1 MKPAPFFLGRSVAAE
16 GGEPQP
22 VTYDPDDLT
31 THGVIVGMTGS
42 GKTGLMIG
50 ILEEA
55 ALHGIPAIVIDPKG
69 DLTNLLLHFPDLR
82 PEDFEPWID
91 PETARRQ
98 GQSVPELAAATAVK
112 WREGLSSWG
121 LGRDHLLAL
130 QQAVDYVVYSPG
142 STAAE
147 PVNLLSSFA
156 PPAGLNF
163 EEHGEILRERIAAT
177 VTALLG
183 LVGLKDL
190 DPLRS
195 REHIL
200 LSNLI
205 ENAWSKG
212 AALDLSEL
220 IVQVQTPPFERLGAF
235 PVDRFFPEKDRFD
248 LAVLLNNFLAAPSF
262 QAWTRG
268 QSIDPQAFLY
278 TPEGR
283 PRMSIFYLAHLS
295 EAERMFFVTLLLANV
310 ESWMRSQRGSSG
322 LRALLAFDEIFGY
335 LPPIANPPSRPV
347 LLRLLKQARAF
358 GLGLLLATQNPVD
371 VDYKGLS
378 NAGTWFIG
386 RLQTEQDKE
395 RLLDGLQ
402 AIEGGVDRAEYARRI
417 SALKPRTFLLHN
429 VHHRGGAQVFST
441 RWCLNYLAGPL
452 TRAQLGGLKALG
464 SAPEGVQV
472 SVTTTAPQAVSAA
485 VSPAVPTAVPASAPP
500 VSAPVAGGLAS
511 LTRTPPPPPTGI
523 PAVFLPTELTLSQA
537 LAQRGATFS
546 GPARPEGLFYRPA
559 LLFQAEV
566 RYLNRRYDVD
576 TVETVACLVEEAAN
590 GRIDWEA
597 CLRSPFDPRKL
608 DPQPLPDA
616 RFEPLPSAFANPKTI
631 AAAQKDFL
639 DWLYRRSN
647 LRLLANEALKLYGD
661 ADDTMATFR
670 PKCDEAAR
678 RALKEETQKI
688 ESAFR
693 SKLESLA
700 RRVERQQSIV
710 KKYEDEVGRRRIEE
724 LGTGAELVL
733 GLFGGRKRS
742 ISSALSK
749 GRMTAKAKAELEA
762 AEKALDA
769 LQDEYEDLQKQKEEA
784 LREAQDRWAKV
795 AAEITEITLTP
806 QRKDIFLDLAALAW
820 MPVYLVQAQGVT
832 LEAPAISR

>member
-1 MKPAPFFLGRSVAAE
+1 MKSSPFFLGRTVVEDPAQA
-16 GGEPQP
+16 QP
-22 VTYDPDDLT
+22 VLYDPDDLT

-42 GKTGLMIG
+42 GKTGLLIG

-55 ALHGIPAIVIDPKG
+55 ALHGIPSIVIDPKG
-69 DLTNLLLHFPDLR
+69 DLTNLFLHFPDLK

-91 PETARRQ
+91 PESARRENM
-98 GQSVPELAAATAVK
+98 SAADMAAKTAEK
-112 WREGLSSWG
+112 WRNGLSSWG

-130 QQAVDYVVYSPG
+130 QQAVDYVLYSPG

-156 PPAGLNF
+156 PPAGLNW
-163 EEHGEILRERIAAT
+163 EEHGEILRERISAT

-200 LSNLI
+200 LANLI
-205 ENAWSKG
+205 ETAWSKG

-220 IVQVQTPPFERLGAF
+220 IFQVQTPPFERLGAF
-235 PVDRFFPEKDRFD
+235 PVDRFFPPKDRFE
-248 LAVLLNNFLAAPSF
+248 LAVLLNNFLASPSF
-262 QAWTRG
+262 QAWVRG
-268 QSIDPQAFLY
+268 QSMDPQAFLY

-310 ESWMRSQRGSSG
+310 ESWMRTQRGSSG
-322 LRALLAFDEIFGY
+322 LRALLAFDEIYGY
-335 LPPIANPPSRPV
+335 LPPVANPPSRPV

-402 AIEGGVDRAEYARRI
+402 SIEGGVNRAEYGRMI

-429 VHHRGGAQVFST
+429 VHQRGGVQIFST

-452 TRAQLGGLKALG
+452 TRAQLSGLKALG
-464 SAPEGVQV
+464 AAPEGPALPI
-472 SVTTTAPQAVSAA
+472 TTTAPPEASRVPVGAGAA
-485 VSPAVPTAVPASAPP
+485 VSTVAPAAPSASPTAPP
-500 VSAPVAGGLAS
+500 P
-511 LTRTPPPPPTGI
+511 LTRTPPAPPAGV
-523 PAVFLPTELTLSQA
+523 AAFFLPPELSLSQA
-537 LAQRGATFS
+537 LASLGATLS
-546 GPARPEGLFYRPA
+546 GSEKPEGLIYRPA

-566 RYLNRRYDVD
+566 RYLDRRAGVDVAQRV
-576 TVETVACLVEEAAN
+576 TCLVDEPHSARIAWEECQ
-590 GRIDWEA
+590 RE
-597 CLRSPFDPRKL
+597 PFDPRKL
-608 DPQPLPDA
+608 DPQPLPEA
-616 RFEPLPSAFANPKTI
+616 RFYPLPAAFTNARTI
-631 AAAQKDFL
+631 TAAQKDFL
-639 DWLYRRSN
+639 DWVYRRSG
-647 LRLLANEALKLYGD
+647 LRLLVNKALNLYGKPEDTETTFRARCEEAAQQALK
-661 ADDTMATFR
+661 
-670 PKCDEAAR
+670 DEVA
-678 RALKEETQKI
+678 KI
-688 ESAFR
+688 ERQFET
-693 SKLESLA
+693 KLDALA
-700 RRVERQQSIV
+700 RRVERQQVIV
-710 KKYEDEVGRRRIEE
+710 KKYEDEVGRRRLEE
-724 LGTGAELVL
+724 LGTGAELL
-733 GLFGGRKRS
+733 MGLFGGRKRS

-769 LQDEYEDLQKQKEEA
+769 LKDEYDDLNRQKEA
-784 LREAQDRWAKV
+784 AIREARERWARA
-795 AAEITEITLTP
+795 AAEITEITLNP
-806 QRKDIFLDLAALAW
+806 QRKDIFLEISGLAW
-820 MPVYLVQAQGVT
+820 VPVYVVQTQGQT
-832 LEAPAISR
+832 LEVPAVAQ

>member
-1 MKPAPFFLGRSVAAE
+1 MKPSPFFLGRTLAAE

-98 GQSVPELAAATAVK
+98 NQSVAELAAATAAK
-112 WREGLSSWG
+112 WREGLSGWG

-156 PPAGLNF
+156 PPAGLTF
-163 EEHGEILRERIAAT
+163 EEHGEVLRERIAAT

-205 ENAWSKG
+205 ESAWSKG

-268 QSIDPQAFLY
+268 QSIDPQSFLY

-386 RLQTEQDKE
+386 RLQTEQDRE

-402 AIEGGVDRAEYARRI
+402 AIEGGVDRAGYARLI

-429 VHHRGGAQVFST
+429 VHHRGGAQIFST

-464 SAPEGVQV
+464 SAPEGAAVN
-472 SVTTTAPQAVSAA
+472 VTTTAPQPVSSTPA
-485 VSPAVPTAVPASAPP
+485 PAVPAAG
-500 VSAPVAGGLAS
+500 SAPVAAVGAPSAGAFS
-511 LTRTPPPPPTGI
+511 TLTRTPPPPPAGV
-523 PAVFLPTELTLSQA
+523 PVVFLPTELTLSQA
-537 LAQRGATFS
+537 LAQRGGAFS

-566 RYLNRRYDVD
+566 RYLNRRYNVD
-576 TVETVACLVEEAAN
+576 TVQQVACLVQDAAN

-597 CLRSPFDPRKL
+597 CLRTPFDPRKL

-616 RFEPLPSAFANPKTI
+616 RFEPLPAAFANPRTL

-639 DWLYRRSN
+639 DWLYRRSS
-647 LRLLANEALKLYGD
+647 LRLLANETLKVYGD

-693 SKLESLA
+693 SKLENLA
-700 RRVERQQSIV
+700 RRVERQQTIV
-710 KKYEDEVGRRRIEE
+710 KKYEDEVGRRRMEE
-724 LGTGAELVL
+724 LGSGAELVL

-749 GRMTAKAKAELEA
+749 GRMTAKARAELEA

-784 LREAQDRWAKV
+784 LREAQERWAKA

-806 QRKDIFLDLAALAW
+806 QRKDIFLDIAGLAW
-820 MPVYLVQAQGVT
+820 VPVYLVQAQGMT